1 MFLLIVTCLLGQ
13 LWQWFDYTNPDISR
27 LHPTVSSHQV
37 QCLWVWESA
46 NHIRVQTVS
55 FFQLIVCPSSACS
68 SSSCSSLCLSCSAV
82 GAPFVG
88 CFCCSPALCL
98 LSSAVVC
105 CSCTVRLLRV
115 GRIVCA
121 FVACVLIAHL
131 SVIWLPSSCS
141 SSQHATDKANIIHS
155 SWDYTRGVSSHRR
168 SCPTRTSKASDS
180 CRRCRKCRT

>member
-105 CSCTVRLLRV
+105 CRLLFV
-115 GRIVCA
+115 YCPA
-121 FVACVLIAHL
+121 FACWSYRLRFCRLCVDRPPVRYLIAVFL
-131 SVIWLPSSCS
+131 FVFSTC
-141 SSQHATDKANIIHS
+141 
-155 SWDYTRGVSSHRR
+155 HR
-168 SCPTRTSKASDS
+168 
-180 CRRCRKCRT
+180 